1 MNWSSSPSKVRLFLS
16 LYMTHIRQRGIMLQS
31 NYESIKLAWPTRYKF
46 HNTMWHDPMN
56 PRKGSHHF
64 PWLLSYWQ
72 WRRKWSLVHLFLL
85 HMQYQSI
92 TTIFCLLKL
101 STVKIFP
108 NIAVQ
113 IKKLTFVGTFGF
125 HKKFQKN
132 RWLEVVKV
140 YNKENVKNTMR
151 RKFLAHFIHP
161 IPSQRTCICKVHK
174 RGNWF

>member
-72 WRRKWSLVHLFLL
+72 WRRKWSLVHRFLL

-161 IPSQRTCICKVHK
+161 IPSQRTCIYKVHK
-174 RGNWF
+174 RGN